1 MLYLAKNT
9 TNRLS
14 VDAPLMAQLEAPYY
28 FFTFSHLQTQAFFST
43 YLTRLNP
50 SSERYGEFNL
60 ILPSDLDMTSGSY
73 QYKIFENANDTDTD
87 TSGMAL
93 LEQGITKVAKA
104 FTPGTYYEPPT
115 LTSPT
120 YGNS

>member
-28 FFTFSHLQTQAFFST
+28 FFTFSHLQTQVFFNI
-43 YLTRLNP
+43 YLTRQNP

-60 ILPSDLDMTSGSY
+60 VLPTDLNMTSGSY
-73 QYKIFENANDTDTD
+73 QYKIFENANEVDTDTA
-87 TSGMAL
+87 GMTL

-115 LTSPT
+115 NLSPT

>member
-1 MLYLAKNT
+1 
-9 TNRLS
+9 
-14 VDAPLMAQLEAPYY
+14 MAQLEAHYY
-28 FFTFSHLQTQAFFST
+28 FFTFSHLQTQAFFNI
-43 YLTRLNP
+43 YLTRQNP

-60 ILPSDLDMTSGSY
+60 VLPTDLNMTSGSY
-73 QYKIFENANDTDTD
+73 QYKIFENANEVDTDTA
-87 TSGMAL
+87 GMTL

-115 LTSPT
+115 NLSPT